1 MFCPYTLVDEEHEI
15 LWDIAMLKLST
26 PATLSD
32 YVNTIC
38 LAPNYVVPVGTP
50 CVTAGWGYMHVG
62 K

>member
-1 MFCPYTLVDEEHEI
+1 MADEREI
-15 LWDIAMLKLST
+15 LWDIALLKLAT

-38 LAPNYVVPVGTP
+38 LAPDYAVPTGTE

-62 K
+62 KLR